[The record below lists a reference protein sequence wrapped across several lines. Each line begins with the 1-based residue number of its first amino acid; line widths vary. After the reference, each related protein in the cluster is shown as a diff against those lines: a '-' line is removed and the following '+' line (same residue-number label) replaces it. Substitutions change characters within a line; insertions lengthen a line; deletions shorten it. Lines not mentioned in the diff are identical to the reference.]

1 MAIED
6 TNISSALDIVSF
18 LEQNNG
24 KLIINVAVDAVGHT
38 LAEFDNY
45 ARMRLTGELDPEGTH
60 LYMGPD
66 EERAKTIASLY
77 GEALFPLIFLSPLAP
92 EMVRSIA
99 LFRPDLTV
107 DVGISSSKV
116 APMAG
121 KTEIVEVSS
130 DGYTSYRTSIQ
141 GLLDDTTAYYRR
153 KLATQDQNPLHR
165 QLPLIE
171 ELEDFIDAKGKPLAL
186 IQIKDEESSASPEAS
201 NAETYMPALEYLKD
215 QGYHLVQVGREHHPQ
230 IFSKFGVVDYANCP
244 LASFTN
250 DFCLFS
256 NASVCLFGPS
266 GVSYFAEIMEKPF
279 VLTNS
284 WWIPAAPFSA
294 KAVIIPALA
303 KSRSD
308 GELINFRDQLNLQLN
323 SSVYFPI
330 EEYEIVNPDADDI
343 LAAMKE
349 CLELDKKTQPL
360 NESQQD
366 FKKLAANTPSG
377 LSLSRVSADFLER
390 YKQLL

>member
-107 DVGISSSKV
+107 DVGISSYKV
-116 APMAG
+116 APIAG

>member
-1 MAIED
+1 
-6 TNISSALDIVSF
+6 
-18 LEQNNG
+18 
-24 KLIINVAVDAVGHT
+24 
-38 LAEFDNY
+38 
-45 ARMRLTGELDPEGTH
+45 
-60 LYMGPD
+60 
-66 EERAKTIASLY
+66 
-77 GEALFPLIFLSPLAP
+77 
-92 EMVRSIA
+92 
-99 LFRPDLTV
+99 
-107 DVGISSSKV
+107 
-116 APMAG
+116 
-121 KTEIVEVSS
+121 
-130 DGYTSYRTSIQ
+130 
-141 GLLDDTTAYYRR
+141 
-153 KLATQDQNPLHR
+153 
-165 QLPLIE
+165 
-171 ELEDFIDAKGKPLAL
+171 
-186 IQIKDEESSASPEAS
+186 
-201 NAETYMPALEYLKD
+201 
-215 QGYHLVQVGREHHPQ
+215 
-230 IFSKFGVVDYANCP
+230 
-244 LASFTN
+244 
-250 DFCLFS
+250 
-256 NASVCLFGPS
+256 
-266 GVSYFAEIMEKPF
+266 MEKPF

>member
-1 MAIED
+1 MAIEN